1 MVETQITRRVADY
14 IGEMSILRRILHY
27 LQDQVFLLILLGIV
41 ALFIP
46 WNDVLVLSKE
56 MLLWVRSRVVDH
68 PALMAI
74 GYVTGFI
81 FLTAISLPGPT
92 SLLLAVLGGWL
103 FGWWG
108 LPLSSFSSSVGASL
122 AFLSSRYLLRD
133 STLFRFF
140 PKLQRFNDDRS
151 HTGWLVLLSCRLNPL
166 IPYFLEN
173 LYFGRTQMPL
183 WQFWLVTWLGLLP
196 LTTLYIM
203 TGAELARLETYQGLI
218 SWEVVAWFVAA
229 SLGPLGMY
237 FFVKK
242 NMEDGNTCP
251 TR

>member
-1 MVETQITRRVADY
+1 
-14 IGEMSILRRILHY
+14 MSFLRRILGC
-27 LQDQVFLLILLGIV
+27 LQDQVILLILLCLVGV
-41 ALFIP
+41 FIP
-46 WNDVLVLSKE
+46 WNEVLNHSRDVLHWMRTEVTQ
-56 MLLWVRSRVVDH
+56 R
-68 PALMAI
+68 PLMIACV
-74 GYVTGFI
+74 YVAGFVA
-81 FLTAISLPGPT
+81 LTAISVPGPT

-140 PKLQRFNDDRS
+140 PKLQRFNEDRS
-151 HTGWLVLLSCRLNPL
+151 QTGWLVLLSCRLNPL

-183 WQFWLVTWLGLLP
+183 WQFWLVTLIGMLP

-203 TGAELARLETYQGLI
+203 TGAELAKLETYQGLI
-218 SWEVVAWFVAA
+218 SWEVVAWLVAA
-229 SLGPLGMY
+229 SLGPLVLY
-237 FFVKK
+237 LFVTKRTDQSK
-242 NMEDGNTCP
+242 
-251 TR
+251 